1 MGICMCVCVHARVY
15 LFPLPALYHPVTF
28 QSHDLL
34 FHCQTDSC
42 LYLLCLLSF
51 IQVFLSFF
59 LFLSLKNTLKVK
71 LRHIENPKFSVIQC
85 KSTSRTIAKL
95 SLKVKGHL
103 LTIPATFFTSVE
115 CHIHVFGVSLSPP
128 EGLTLLRW
136 RVMIFPH
143 QTLPFRR
150 GHSAPLTEFFTK
162 KTHTNTRLYNPSL
175 HAPLCSTSLF
185 LPV

>member
-1 MGICMCVCVHARVY
+1 MTAQQGHGHLYCVYACMQEFICF
-15 LFPLPALYHPVTF
+15 LFLLSII
-28 QSHDLL
+28 QSHSRAMTSS
-34 FHCQTDSC
+34 FIAKQTHVSICCASSC
-42 LYLLCLLSF
+42 LYDTS
-51 IQVFLSFF
+51 VFLSFPF
-59 LFLSLKNTLKVK
+59 SQKSWEHTESEASAYWN
-71 LRHIENPKFSVIQC
+71 KFSVIQC
-85 KSTSRTIAKL
+85 SYSGRIVAKL

-128 EGLTLLRW
+128 EGPTLLRW

-162 KTHTNTRLYNPSL
+162 KTHTNTCLYNPSL
-175 HAPLCSTSLF
+175 HGP
-185 LPV
+185 PV